1 MQLIPFLDAEV
12 TKSYGLNLI
21 KVEGK
26 MIYQDQTRIWQKGRI
41 GQKNCYENAIMAMAL
56 Q

>member
-26 MIYQDQTRIWQKGRI
+26 MIYQDQRRIWQKGRI
-41 GQKNCYENAIMAMAL
+41 GHKNCYENIIMAM